1 MHWTYADVLA
11 LPVDVYDVLV
21 EELTKEAEEAD
32 R

>member
-11 LPVDVYDVLV
+11 LPGDVYDVLV
-21 EELTKEAEEAD
+21 EDLTTK